1 MPFARPVFQNL
12 PVETM
17 VHDNQRQYY
26 AAINECSAVANAG
39 PFIDFMLKEILR
51 ALKQHREEEVG
62 AVNGAAKRI
71 LQYVSKSPGCRA
83 NMTASALELPLRTVQ
98 RYLGQLKKQAQIEFR
113 GASRNG
119 GYFPK
124 Q

>member
-1 MPFARPVFQNL
+1 
-12 PVETM
+12 M
-17 VHDNQRQYY
+17 VLDNQRQYY

-51 ALKQHREEEVG
+51 ALKQHRGEEVG
-62 AVNGAAKRI
+62 AVNGAVNGAVKRV
-71 LQYVSKSPGCRA
+71 LQYISESPGCRA
-83 NMTASALELPLRTVQ
+83 NMIASAVELPLRTVQ